1 LTRIQVLPE
10 DIFNKF
16 VHILEQYQGDILRNF
31 SDAVKPI
38 VEGVFYGK
46 MSLSTPLP
54 IENIQQQQ
62 ILEQPKGSAKLLELL
77 KPESSQFGVSY

>member
-1 LTRIQVLPE
+1 M
-10 DIFNKF
+10 
-16 VHILEQYQGDILRNF
+16 LRDF
-31 SDAVKPI
+31 SEAVKPI

-46 MSLSTPLP
+46 MCLFSPLP

-77 KPESSQFGVSY
+77 KPESSQIGVSD